1 MKTGQEEDAPS
12 CGQDGIGSGL
22 GSCYYPAWMNS
33 KFDPKYRAV
42 GYLFGAL
49 LAIGA
54 IIWAESEIWYCVNY
68 LRQRADTVS
77 SDGFHL
83 SDQLESRM
91 RALNDDVFRYSLQG
105 SPERRAAIEK
115 ESEDVRQWLA
125 DHRNA
130 PAAPAQ
136 REWLAKAE
144 TLYARYAAHAG
155 LVVQTDHG
163 QVALVPWREQQEK
176 ILGEMVALTVELNRA
191 EKAALSDFMRQ
202 TQHSMDILY
211 RKLIISSLVLLTMGA
226 VLGYLAYRGVILPL
240 RARLRQSQRVIERQE
255 KLSSLGVLAAGV
267 AHEIRN
273 PLTSI
278 KARLFTQ
285 QSLLEDKS
293 EALEDNVF
301 ITEEISRLEKIVA
314 DFLAFARPSE
324 PQMVAL
330 KATQPF
336 RELEG
341 LFRPALTKANI
352 ELKKEFLADPHIQA
366 DPAQLKQVLINLVQN
381 AAESMGRDGTITL
394 RTRTKKRHRAT
405 HLGTVAVLEVED
417 TGPGIPPDVQK
428 RLFDP
433 FFTTKASGTGLGL
446 SIAARILEKHGGT
459 LEYQTGPN
467 RGAIFRLILPLA
479 PSDA

>member
-1 MKTGQEEDAPS
+1 
-12 CGQDGIGSGL
+12 
-22 GSCYYPAWMNS
+22 MNR
-33 KFDPKYRAV
+33 KLDPKFRAA
-42 GYLFGAL
+42 GYVLGAL
-49 LAIGA
+49 LAFGA
-54 IIWAESEIWYCVNY
+54 IIWAETEIWHCVQF
-68 LRQRADTVS
+68 LRQRAETLSTDR
-77 SDGFHL
+77 FHL

-91 RALNDDVFRYSLQG
+91 RALNDDVFRHSLQA
-105 SPERRAAIEK
+105 SPERRVVIEK

-125 DHRNA
+125 DHR
-130 PAAPAQ
+130 AAPVAPPQ
-136 REWLAKAE
+136 RELLAKAE

-155 LVVQTDHG
+155 LVLLTNHTQL
-163 QVALVPWREQQEK
+163 ALAPWREQKEK
-176 ILGEMVALTVELNRA
+176 ILGELLALAGELNRA
-191 EKAALSDFMRQ
+191 EKAALSGFMEQ
-202 TQHSMDILY
+202 TQFSMNDLY
-211 RKLIISSLVLLTMGA
+211 RKLVISSLVLLSMGA
-226 VLGYLAYRGVILPL
+226 VLGFLAYRGIVSPL
-240 RARLRQSQRVIERQE
+240 LSRLRQSQRVIERQE

-301 ITEEISRLEKIVA
+301 ITEEVSRLEKIVA

-324 PQMVAL
+324 PQMCAL

-336 RELEG
+336 RDLEG
-341 LFRPALTKANI
+341 LSRPALTKANI

-366 DPAQLKQVLINLVQN
+366 DPGQLKQVLINLVQN

-394 RTRTKKRHRAT
+394 RTRIQKRHLAT
-405 HLGTVAVLEVED
+405 HPATVAVLEVED
-417 TGPGIPPDVQK
+417 TGKGVPPDVQK

-433 FFTTKASGTGLGL
+433 FFTTKPSGTGLGL

-459 LEYQTGPN
+459 LEYQPAQH
-467 RGAIFRLILPLA
+467 RGAIFRLVLPIA
-479 PSDA
+479 TTEHE

>member
-1 MKTGQEEDAPS
+1 
-12 CGQDGIGSGL
+12 
-22 GSCYYPAWMNS
+22 MNS
-33 KFDPKYRAV
+33 KFDPMYRTA
-42 GYLFGAL
+42 GYLLGAL
-49 LAIGA
+49 LAVGA

-91 RALNDDVFRYSLQG
+91 RALNDDVFRYSQQE
-105 SPERRAAIEK
+105 SPERGAVIEK
-115 ESEDVRQWLA
+115 ESEALRQWLA
-125 DHRNA
+125 DHR
-130 PAAPAQ
+130 AAPVAPPQ
-136 REWLAKAE
+136 LELLAKAE

-155 LVVQTDHG
+155 LVLQTNHA
-163 QVALVPWREQQEK
+163 QLALAPWREQKER
-176 ILGEMVALTVELNRA
+176 ILGEILALTVELNRA
-191 EKAALSDFMRQ
+191 EKAALSGFMDQ
-202 TQHSMDILY
+202 TQRSMDMLY

-226 VLGYLAYRGVILPL
+226 VLGYLAYRGVIVPL
-240 RARLRQSQRVIERQE
+240 RSRLWQSQRVIERQE

-285 QSLLEDKS
+285 QSLLEEKS
-293 EALEDNVF
+293 EALEDNAF

-324 PQMVAL
+324 PQMIAL

-336 RELEG
+336 RDLEG

-394 RTRTKKRHRAT
+394 RTRIQKRHLAT
-405 HLGTVAVLEVED
+405 HPATVAVIEVED
-417 TGPGIPPDVQK
+417 TGPGIPPEVQK

-459 LEYQTGPN
+459 LEYQTEPN
-467 RGAIFRLILPLA
+467 RGTIFRLVLPIA
-479 PSDA
+479 ASET